1 MFVIVKDDFKSA
13 SRTAVQ
19 FIAGEIRRKPNL
31 VLGSQLEALHLSY
44 IKNSF
49 GCIRRR
55 ILIFQM

>member
-1 MFVIVKDDFKSA
+1 MLVIVKDDFKSA

-44 IKNSF
+44 I
-49 GCIRRR
+49 
-55 ILIFQM
+55 